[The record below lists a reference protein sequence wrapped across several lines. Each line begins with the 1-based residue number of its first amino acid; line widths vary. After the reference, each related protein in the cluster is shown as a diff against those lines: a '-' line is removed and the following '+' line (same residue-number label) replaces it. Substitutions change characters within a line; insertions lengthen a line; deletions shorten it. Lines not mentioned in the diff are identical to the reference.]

1 MSAHGESG
9 KRAILAALGANL
21 GIAIAK
27 FIGFLITGAA
37 SMLAEAVHSLADT
50 TNQGLLLLGNKQSQK
65 DEDDR
70 HPFGYGRTRYFW
82 SFVVALVL
90 FSLGG
95 LFAVYEGIH
104 KVQHPE
110 KLDKPSVAIAIL
122 LVAIGLE
129 SFSFWT
135 AIKESRP
142 LKGTQSWL
150 RFIRT
155 ARVPE
160 LPVLLLEDFGAL
172 VGLAIALS
180 AIVLSLVTGND
191 VWDGFG
197 TFAIGILLL
206 VIAAILI
213 VEMKALLL
221 GESATP
227 EDVEK
232 IAAAID
238 GSPDVTRLIH
248 MRTVHQ
254 GPEDVLVAAKIEFIR
269 TLDVVGVSR
278 AINEVELRIRAAVPI
293 AKMIYLEPEI
303 YDPNYTR
310 TSAASKGHTS
320 DGQSPLN

>member
-1 MSAHGESG
+1 MSAHGEGG
-9 KRAILAALGANL
+9 KRAILAALLANL

-27 FIGFLITGAA
+27 FIGFLITGAT

-50 TNQGLLLLGNKQSQK
+50 TNQGLLLLGNKQSKK

-95 LFAVYEGIH
+95 LFAIYEGIH
-104 KVQHPE
+104 KIGTPE
-110 KLDKPSVAIAIL
+110 ELDRPIVAIVIL
-122 LVAIGLE
+122 LVAVGLE

-142 LKGTQSWL
+142 LKGEQSWW
-150 RFIRT
+150 RFIKT

-172 VGLAIALS
+172 AGLLIALLAIGA
-180 AIVLSLVTGND
+180 SLITANP
-191 VWDGFG
+191 VWDGYG
-197 TFAIGILLL
+197 TLAIGALLL
-206 VIAAILI
+206 VIAVILV
-213 VEMKALLL
+213 VEMKTLLL

-227 EDVEK
+227 EDVDK
-232 IAAAID
+232 ISKAIES
-238 GSPDVTRLIH
+238 SPDVTRVIH

-254 GPEDVLVAAKIEFIR
+254 GPEDVLVAAKIEFAS
-269 TLDVVGVSR
+269 TLDVHGVVR
-278 AINEVELRIRAAVPI
+278 AINAVEVRIREAVPI

-303 YDPNYTR
+303 YDPNYVRTR
-310 TSAASKGHTS
+310 ATGTPEPS
-320 DGQSPLN
+320 SPSEH